1 MTSCLDV
8 LCLVSQ
14 VGAAPYTTI
23 RDLEVEQRILVEE
36 TGPDCPQWTVHYCCL
51 AVLHKIRGSASE
63 GATSPILCPHRTM
76 STVPHSSSTWFVWT
90 ALVAVIVWPALLP
103 DSSRGCLLLEEF
115 TPSLPLRVAQVKG
128 TPG

>member
-8 LCLVSQ
+8 LCFVSQ
-14 VGAAPYTTI
+14 VGAAPNTTI
-23 RDLEVEQRILVEE
+23 GDLEVDQRILVEE
-36 TGPDCPQWTVHYCCL
+36 RAGFIIAGLQSYIKSG
-51 AVLHKIRGSASE
+51 ALHLKAPPRLM
-63 GATSPILCPHRTM
+63 LCPHRTM
-76 STVPHSSSTWFVWT
+76 SSVPHSSSTWFVWT

-115 TPSLPLRVAQVKG
+115 TPSLPLRVAKVKG